1 MKLSFHQH
9 IALFWMIGAPGVFA
23 PVIENAKRP
32 DAGAVMAWG
41 VAIVA
46 VMILFTPLLLR
57 CPPFRRWY
65 GRTDALSERQ
75 RQALAERGLRR
86 YYQTAFDD
94 GYVPR
99 VMPYVWRIIWTVG
112 GLMAVTAVLPTN
124 TGRPAFDA
132 LVVFSTWYP
141 DRRDAAGFRV
151 EAPWPVDSPKS
162 TGAAEMSTSTIEAL
176 ASAWARI
183 AEEAEF
189 PADYEGTATPQAHRA
204 SEAIQE
210 QIRERIVA
218 TNDMRLF
225 SLLHL
230 LSQASL
236 RMEQALWP
244 EDYERMTREVEEALR
259 QATDA
264 NARSYTHEE
273 VMQAM
278 QERIDRARD
287 KPC

>member
-1 MKLSFHQH
+1 MSADRPPQQPHPGNQWPSQGPREQQGDAPRPAGESPQVHGVPVESGGRRPEAERPKSAQSGLRMAQL
-9 IALFWMIGAPGVFA
+9 AMVVLF
-23 PVIENAKRP
+23 
-32 DAGAVMAWG
+32 
-41 VAIVA
+41 
-46 VMILFTPLLLR
+46 
-57 CPPFRRWY
+57 
-65 GRTDALSERQ
+65 
-75 RQALAERGLRR
+75 ALA
-86 YYQTAFDD
+86 
-94 GYVPR
+94 
-99 VMPYVWRIIWTVG
+99 
-112 GLMAVTAVLPTN
+112 AVV
-124 TGRPAFDA
+124 
-132 LVVFSTWYP
+132 
-141 DRRDAAGFRV
+141 
-151 EAPWPVDSPKS
+151 
-162 TGAAEMSTSTIEAL
+162 AL

-230 LSQASL
+230 LGQASL

>member
-99 VMPYVWRIIWTVG
+99 DALRVAHHLDGRRVDGCDRRTAYQHRTASLRCLG
-112 GLMAVTAVLPTN
+112 GLL
-124 TGRPAFDA
+124 D
-132 LVVFSTWYP
+132 LVS

-230 LSQASL
+230 LGQASL